1 MSSTSCGYAV
11 IVTMAKGRPG
21 ADIDE
26 ASIEKLFQQLGFQVI
41 KIRDVTKDVSMPVS
55 NVYIYMTTCG
65 TIFFFSKEQ

>member
-1 MSSTSCGYAV
+1 MNSATCGYAV
-11 IVTMAKGRPG
+11 IVTMTKGCPG
-21 ADIDE
+21 AESDE

-41 KIRDVTKDVSMPVS
+41 KIRDATKDVSMPVS